1 MEEHKTNR
9 TPVDELEHYLNARRP
24 VVFIRNVDYSD
35 VDRIVR
41 ETVERLKKSGE
52 KWRVEEYSESGDRI
66 DWKLKNGPIPDNN
79 KNYSLARLLES
90 YDDSKYGDPNQ
101 DESEYRWLLLLKGV
115 AWRSDCGSSDE
126 NNLFDHRVS
135 GRIQSIALRL
145 RMADEN
151 PKTNRADRK
160 YGVHI
165 VIAGEEV
172 NLTPELEKWT
182 SVVDVPP
189 PNDKQL
195 ESIIRQFQTTNNV
208 TIRSNYLPQLK
219 MDLSGLSEFE
229 ALQLLNL
236 ASVLGGGVISK
247 NIRTVILEEKRQ
259 AVKKSGLLDL
269 QEPEDDEVG
278 GLENLQQYFETVK
291 PIFKNPPLAEKHHV
305 SKPAGVM
312 IVGMPGCGKSL
323 SAKFIARKLNL
334 SLLRLDVG
342 RLMGKYVGESE
353 GQFRRAIQI
362 AESAAPC
369 VLWIDEIEKAFAGI
383 GESGGGGEVT
393 TRMFGAFLTWMQE
406 KKSSV
411 YVVATANDISNLPP
425 EFQRRGR
432 FDEIFSVG
440 YPNKTELADIF
451 RIHLKKKKHSIPER
465 DIKHLVETLDDS
477 KHYSGADVAS
487 IVNEV
492 TKNLFAHNLKQHGE
506 NEEEWEDLTPEHL
519 ANVIKDFKSSYQSQR
534 KKLEEMAKKL
544 KELDVKP
551 ASGSFS

>member
-24 VVFIRNVDYSD
+24 VVFIRDLDYSD

-41 ETVERLKKSGE
+41 ETVERLNNSGE

-66 DWKLKNGPIPDNN
+66 DWKLKNGPISDDN
-79 KNYSLARLLES
+79 KNYSLARFLES
-90 YDDSKYGDPNQ
+90 YDDSKYGDPNR

-115 AWRSDCGSSDE
+115 AWRSDCGSSDG
-126 NNLFDHRVS
+126 NNLFDRRVS

-151 PKTNRADRK
+151 PETNRAYRK

-219 MDLSGLSEFE
+219 MDLAGLSEFE

-247 NIRTVILEEKRQ
+247 NIRKDILEEKRQ

-269 QEPEDDEVG
+269 LEPEDDEVG
-278 GLENLQQYFETVK
+278 GLDNLQQYFETVK

-440 YPNKTELADIF
+440 YPNKTELEAIF
-451 RIHLKKKKHSIPER
+451 RIHLKKNKHSIPER

-487 IVNEV
+487 IVNEA
-492 TKNLFAHNLKQHGE
+492 TKKLFAHNLKQHGE
-506 NEEEWEDLTPEHL
+506 NEEEWEDLTQEHL
-519 ANVIKDFKSSYQSQR
+519 ANIIEDFKSSYQSQR